1 MKNLIWVPILL
12 IICIFFLINLT
23 PIYCPD
29 TSGYVSLA
37 HFLEN
42 NNLDSYSFSRTPIYP
57 AMILLVNYNMSSLII
72 IQMILLAVSIICLY
86 FLAKDLLSS
95 SMYANIAVIIFALN
109 PTIWNYSSSILTE
122 SIVISFVII
131 SYSLV
136 HYYLKTGNILYA
148 LGGIFVCSISTLTRP
163 AILFILLAFVTV
175 LLVSRTLS
183 RLQKGFVLLIP
194 ILVIGS
200 WVSQVYSHT
209 GMISI
214 ATTLPRHIT
223 NHTGAFIESAGA
235 KYTTIYE
242 PYISVRDSCH
252 THVMTIFRA
261 NNLMREN
268 NPNITDSEYNQLL
281 LATSLS
287 AIRNRPISYMS
298 SVLKS
303 WINNHRHPNP
313 SEDFLQQ
320 LGNSSFIRIFS
331 RRITKLIAMLL
342 MFFCYVSFIIKG
354 FQRKLIAHNHLLPFL
369 TILLFSSANAVFES
383 PNGRYL
389 MPILFLFVVYGIKS
403 IVNLLT
409 WGILRTGIRH
419 NQQD

>member
-1 MKNLIWVPILL
+1 
-12 IICIFFLINLT
+12 
-23 PIYCPD
+23 
-29 TSGYVSLA
+29 
-37 HFLEN
+37 
-42 NNLDSYSFSRTPIYP
+42 
-57 AMILLVNYNMSSLII
+57 
-72 IQMILLAVSIICLY
+72 
-86 FLAKDLLSS
+86 
-95 SMYANIAVIIFALN
+95 MYASIAVIIYALN
-109 PTIWNYSSSILTE
+109 PTIWNYTCSILTE

-131 SYSLV
+131 SYSLL
-136 HYYLKTGNILYA
+136 HFYLKNDNFLYA
-148 LGGIFVCSISTLTRP
+148 LSGVLLCSITTLTRP

-183 RLQKGFVLLIP
+183 LLKKVFVLLLP
-194 ILVIGS
+194 ILVIGP

-214 ATTLPRHIT
+214 ATTLPRNIT
-223 NHTGAFIESAGA
+223 NHTGAFIESADA
-235 KYTTIYE
+235 KYKTIYE
-242 PYISVRDSCH
+242 PYIPVRDSCH

-268 NPNITDSEYNQLL
+268 NPNISDSEYNQLL

-287 AIRNRPISYMS
+287 AIRNRPISYLS

-342 MFFCYVSFIIKG
+342 MLFCYVFFIIKG
-354 FQRKLIAHNHLLPFL
+354 FQRKLLAHNHLLPFL
-369 TILLFSSANAVFES
+369 VIFLFSSANAVFES

-389 MPILFLFVVYGIKS
+389 LPILFLFVIYGIKS
-403 IVNLLT
+403 ILNLLT

-419 NQQD
+419 SQRN